1 MKFSYYMLFLPNIE
15 EMKYFLQI
23 GRSSESPIDFVVMDT
38 VPGNRPT
45 DKINTQSTISRFAC
59 RILSVRDEEDL
70 NAMIFA
76 AGFDSSRNIFLGEK
90 ATKWETGEN
99 EVDGLTTN
107 GVLVMHPKGTFCPLE
122 GCPDPKPGIWRE
134 VSVSSLL
141 LTVWKFQDFSVIQIL
156 REINF

>member
-1 MKFSYYMLFLPNIE
+1 MY
-15 EMKYFLQI
+15 KYLLQI

-59 RILSVRDEEDL
+59 RILSNRGEDDL

-90 ATKWETGEN
+90 ATKWENGEN

-107 GVLVMHPKGTFCPLE
+107 GVLIMHPKGAFCPPE
-122 GCPDPKPGIWRE
+122 ECPNPMPGIWRE
-134 VSVSSLL
+134 VSVS
-141 LTVWKFQDFSVIQIL
+141 T
-156 REINF
+156 